1 MAKALYRQY
10 RPKTFD
16 QVLGQDRVVN
26 VLKNQVKNN
35 NFSHAY
41 IFAGERGCGKTT
53 CAKIFAKAINCLHPI
68 DGSPCLEC
76 ENCKAI
82 DDESTIDIIEMD
94 AASNRRIDDIRNLK
108 DNVIYPPNKLK
119 YKVYIIDEAHMIT
132 REAFNA
138 LLKIMEEPPSHLVFI
153 LATTEIDK
161 IPNTILSRAQ
171 NFEFNKIEKSKIKEQ
186 ISLILKDKDIEMEN
200 EAIDLIIRKAKGA
213 MRDALSILDQVIS
226 YDTKTYKLAD
236 VENLLGV
243 VDFYDIDKLTRSIF
257 SFNQKQALSY
267 IFSLRENNKSNK
279 DIIDSLIN
287 YFRDIMVYKMSEDP
301 EFFDNEERFDFIK
314 KRAGEIEIDRL
325 LDLLD
330 ILNEYS
336 SKLKSSDNTDL
347 IVELM
352 TIRLI
357 SSKDVKSLDSRI
369 RALEANN
376 EKDLIGLINRLV
388 DDKLSQIDISKYK
401 NISNNNES
409 KASYQVSDN
418 DDIGDTE
425 VARSYNTEIV
435 EDNMDLSDE
444 EDNEVFLNDIADD
457 SNTKVNL
464 DESTDKFED
473 NRSINIPSKMADDI
487 RDMIINTAGRML
499 KPMFEKDGFNY
510 TYRPGEFV
518 LYLKDEFYGIFIQ
531 TKTDDIVKELN
542 AILDDEVSF
551 SVDNYSNFSKNKKS
565 DTSIEKSDKSEEVE
579 KKTKDYEKLDEND
592 KTDNINESLAKE
604 EDTKENLSNLDRLKE
619 IFKEELIVK

>member
-16 QVLGQDRVVN
+16 EVLGQDRVVN

-53 CAKIFAKAINCLHPI
+53 CAKIFAKAINCLHPV

-171 NFEFNKIEKSKIKEQ
+171 NFEFNKIEKGKIKEQ
-186 ISLILKDKDIEMEN
+186 ISIILKDKDIEMEN

-213 MRDALSILDQVIS
+213 MRDALSILDQVLS
-226 YDTKTYKLAD
+226 YDRKAYKLAD

-243 VDFYDIDKLTRSIF
+243 VDFYDIDKLTNSIF

-287 YFRDIMVYKMSEDP
+287 YFRDIMLYKMSEDP
-301 EFFDNEERFDFIK
+301 ELFDNEERFDFIK
-314 KRAGEIEIDRL
+314 QRAGEIKIDRL

-336 SKLKSSDNTDL
+336 TKIRSSDNTDL

-352 TIRLI
+352 AIRLI
-357 SSKDVKSLDSRI
+357 NSKDVKSLDSRI
-369 RALEANN
+369 RALESNN
-376 EKDLIGLINRLV
+376 EKDLMSIINRLV
-388 DDKLSQIDISKYK
+388 DDKLSNLDFSKYENISDNNDRNSSYKVVNNHDIS
-401 NISNNNES
+401 
-409 KASYQVSDN
+409 
-418 DDIGDTE
+418 DIKEDG
-425 VARSYNTEIV
+425 SQNTEIV
-435 EDNMDLSDE
+435 DE
-444 EDNEVFLNDIADD
+444 YIALPYEADNESPPMEITND
-457 SNTKVNL
+457 SNTKDNL
-464 DESTDKFED
+464 NESSEKFEE
-473 NRSINIPSKMADDI
+473 NRSIDIPSKMLDDI

-510 TYRPGEFV
+510 SYRPGEFV
-518 LYLKDEFYGIFIQ
+518 LYLKDDFYGIFIQ
-531 TKTDDIVKELN
+531 TKTDVIVKELN
-542 AILDDEVSF
+542 EILEDEVIF
-551 SVDNYSNFSKNKKS
+551 SVDNYSKFTENKVGN
-565 DTSIEKSDKSEEVE
+565 TEIEKSGNYEKEE
-579 KKTKDYEKLDEND
+579 KKTKKSEKLDENND
-592 KTDNINESLAKE
+592 DIINKSLVNKEDAK
-604 EDTKENLSNLDRLKE
+604 KNLSNLDRLKE
-619 IFKEELIVK
+619 IFKEELIIK